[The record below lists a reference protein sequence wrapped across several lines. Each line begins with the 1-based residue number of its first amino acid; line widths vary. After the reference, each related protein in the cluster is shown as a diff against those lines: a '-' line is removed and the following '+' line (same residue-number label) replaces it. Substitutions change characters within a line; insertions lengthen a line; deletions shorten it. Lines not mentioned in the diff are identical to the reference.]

1 MALDKKW
8 VVAETV
14 PEDFKKKFAELPAIA
29 AQLFWN
35 RGLRTQEQIDEFLS
49 PDYEEDIHD
58 PFLFRD
64 MEIAVKRI
72 YAAIERG
79 EQITIHGDYDS
90 DGVCGSVILAT
101 TIEALGGK
109 VDVFLPHRE
118 TDGYGLNSRTV
129 THLASEG
136 TNLII
141 TCDNGI
147 SNKKEI
153 TEAKELGID
162 VIVTDHH
169 TMPPELPDAAIAIIH
184 PLVSGEKYPCKNLA
198 GGGVAF
204 KLAQALIKK
213 AASYKPGSRASA
225 SLPGKLQATSLES
238 GFEKW
243 LLDMVAISSVADM
256 VPLLGETRTLVR
268 YGIIVLRKSKRPG
281 IRKLIE
287 VAGLDADVLDTTSI
301 SFYLAPRINAA
312 GRMDHANA
320 AYKLLMSKSEEEA
333 GELALNLNQ
342 QNQARQK
349 LSERILAD
357 AREQILDQEQ
367 TDEPVL
373 FAAGNDWPVGL
384 VGLIAGKLA
393 DEFYKPAI
401 VFSLAGEFP
410 AASVRSV
417 PELDMMEAM
426 KALANYFKKFGGHP
440 MAGGFSLKSLELMA
454 EFKKEMRAYVKEKL
468 KGIEL
473 LPSLKIDTEVELE
486 NIHWELYDILQKFE
500 PFGVGNPEPRY
511 LAKGL
516 KVVGTSPVGAD
527 GKHMRLMVSHKTSA
541 IRKAIGFCFGQWCQK
556 LQMGD
561 IIDLVFEVGVN
572 EWNGNR
578 ELQLKIVDLK
588 KA

>member
-1 MALDKKW
+1 MALAKKW
-8 VVAETV
+8 LVAERT
-14 PEDFKKKFAELPAIA
+14 PEDFRKRFAELPEII
-29 AQLFWN
+29 AQLLWN
-35 RGLRTQEQIDEFLS
+35 RGLQTQEEIDEFLN
-49 PDYEEDIHD
+49 PDYVEDIHD

-64 MEIAVKRI
+64 MEKAVSRI
-72 YAAIERG
+72 FKAIERG

-101 TIEALGGK
+101 TMEALGGK

-118 TDGYGLNSRTV
+118 TDGYGLNPRTV
-129 THLASEG
+129 THLAQEG

-153 TEAKELGID
+153 EQAAELGID
-162 VIVTDHH
+162 TIITDHH
-169 TMPPELPDAAIAIIH
+169 TMPPELPESAVAIIH
-184 PLVSGEKYPCKNLA
+184 PLVPGEKYPCKNLA

-213 AASYKPGSRASA
+213 A
-225 SLPGKLQATSLES
+225 TSLET

-268 YGIIVLRKSKRPG
+268 YGIIVLRKSRRAG
-281 IRKLIE
+281 VRKLIE
-287 VAGLDADVLDTTSI
+287 VAGLDPDDLDTISI

-320 AYKLLMSKSEEEA
+320 AYKLLMSKDEEEA
-333 GELALNLNQ
+333 RPLALALNQ

-349 LSERILAD
+349 LSEQILRD
-357 AREQILDQEQ
+357 ARSQIIEQEQ

-373 FAAGNDWPVGL
+373 FASGNDWPVGL

-393 DEFYKPAI
+393 DEFYRPAI
-401 VFSLAGEFP
+401 VFSLAGELP
-410 AASVRSV
+410 TASIRSI

-426 KALANYFKKFGGHP
+426 KACAKYFKKFGGHP
-440 MAGGFSLKSLELMA
+440 MAGGFSLKSLEEMG
-454 EFKKEMRAYVKEKL
+454 EFKKEMRAYVGDKL
-468 KGIEL
+468 KGRDLI
-473 LPSLKIDTEVELE
+473 PSLKIDAEVVLE
-486 NIHWELYDILQKFE
+486 DIQWELYDLLQKFE
-500 PFGVGNPEPRY
+500 PFGVGNLQPKY
-511 LAKGL
+511 LARGL

-527 GKHMRLMVSHKTSA
+527 GKHMRLMVSHKTSV
-541 IRKAIGFCFGQWCQK
+541 IRKAIGFCFGSWCEK
-556 LQMGD
+556 LSMGD
-561 IIDLVFEVGVN
+561 TVDMVFEVGVN

-578 ELQLKIVDLK
+578 ELQLKIVDLR